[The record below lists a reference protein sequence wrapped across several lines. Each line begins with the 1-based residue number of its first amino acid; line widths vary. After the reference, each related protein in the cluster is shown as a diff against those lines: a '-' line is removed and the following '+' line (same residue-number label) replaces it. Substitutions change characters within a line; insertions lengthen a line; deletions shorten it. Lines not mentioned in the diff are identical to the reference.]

1 MSGEFKEKIKN
12 FGTKFGAAAGGGV
25 VTAVATALP
34 TFAADGATGMTF
46 TITADMLTPVTSAI
60 SSGLTTLVPI
70 GLTVMAAMIGISLIP
85 RIIYKF
91 L

>member
-1 MSGEFKEKIKN
+1 M
-12 FGTKFGAAAGGGV
+12 
-25 VTAVATALP
+25 
-34 TFAADGATGMTF
+34 DTF
-46 TITADMLTPVTSAI
+46 TITADMVKPITDAL

-70 GLTVMAAMIGISLIP
+70 GIGIMAVMIGVSLIP